1 MPARAPTAWCRRC
14 FFFLFP
20 CRHLLLAAIIS
31 LLSSLPVHADEPQPG
46 ISEEL
51 ELLKEEDVSIALG
64 LGREQPISQAA
75 SNVYVITE
83 EDIRHSG
90 AIDLPTVLRRIPGIE
105 VIQMTGAHFDVS
117 MRGDNQSRANKLLVL
132 VDGRSIYLDM
142 QGEVLWKTIPVTL
155 PEIKKIEV
163 LKGPAS
169 ALYGFNAFDGVINII
184 TKSAEEMKGATLQ
197 FGGGA
202 YGTITSAAVYAG
214 TYNKLGYRLSLGRD
228 QNQQW
233 RRGDALAFRTHKFNI
248 QTDYAL
254 TGNSR
259 VRLSGG
265 IMDSNRYDGPIV
277 DIVTIA
283 QKPTIGYVHAVYER
297 PDFFIRGWWTSLD
310 QPNTVGVFPAVTGIR
325 IVDRNGTNQQ
335 TINWNSYNVE
345 VQQAL
350 SLGAGNRL
358 TFGVNYRNNGVK
370 GNFLTEF
377 TSEDRLG
384 FYAQDE
390 WQITDRLK
398 AQAGVRYD
406 LDTFIN
412 PTLSPRFSLIFSPV
426 ENHTF
431 RAGIAVAYRPPT
443 IFENSTDSRAC
454 LSPPFTPPAPPCG
467 GGFTTTSLTG
477 SNLLQPEQMVSY
489 DVGYQGWY
497 WKHRLRVRADLF
509 LNHISDLISQRPVGL
524 NLTFRNG
531 READI
536 YGGEAGF
543 EVLATSWLTGFAN
556 YSFQEITQSFTG
568 LDRRGGPKYKANA
581 GLRGEWE
588 NGLNGEIALHY
599 YGAATY
605 PLGTSL
611 LNAGL
616 NQKVGSYVLLNMRGA
631 YVFWKEKGKDKAEIA
646 VTAFNAL
653 NDQHKEHPEGDT
665 IGSRVMGWLTI
676 KY

>member
-1 MPARAPTAWCRRC
+1 MLTACPIPLSHDRV
-14 FFFLFP
+14 
-20 CRHLLLAAIIS
+20 AAE
-31 LLSSLPVHADEPQPG
+31 EPKPE
-46 ISEEL
+46 ITEEL
-51 ELLKEEDVSIALG
+51 KLLKEEDVSIAIG

-75 SNVYVITE
+75 SNVYVITD
-83 EDIRHSG
+83 EDIRQSG
-90 AIDLPTVLRRIPGIE
+90 AIDLPTVLRRIPGME
-105 VIQMTGAHFDVS
+105 VIQMTGADFDVS
-117 MRGDNQSRANKLLVL
+117 VRGDNQSRANKLLVL
-132 VDGRSIYLDM
+132 VDGRSIYLDI

-169 ALYGFNAFDGVINII
+169 ALYGFNAFDGVINIV

-202 YGTITSAAVYAG
+202 YGSITSAAIYAG

-233 RRGDALAFRTHKFNI
+233 RRGDALAFRSHKFNV

-265 IMDSNRYDGPIV
+265 FVDSNRYDGPIV
-277 DIVTIA
+277 DVVTID
-283 QKPTIGYVHAVYER
+283 QKPEIGYVHAVYER
-297 PDFFIRGWWTSLD
+297 PDFFIRGWWTSVD
-310 QPNTVGVFPAVTGIR
+310 QPSTVGVLPSVGASIAK
-325 IVDRNGTNQQ
+325 IVDRDGTNQQ
-335 TINWNSYNVE
+335 TLNWNSYNVE

-350 SLGAGNRL
+350 VLGTSNRL
-358 TFGVNYRNNGVK
+358 TYGVNYRHNGVK

-398 AQAGVRYD
+398 AQAGLRYD

-412 PTLSPRFSLIFSPV
+412 PTLSPRFSLIFRPLD
-426 ENHTF
+426 NHTL

-443 IFENSTDSRAC
+443 IFENSTDLRAC
-454 LSPPFTPPAPPCG
+454 SNGFFGPIGPPCSLIPPQTI
-467 GGFTTTSLTG
+467 TTLTG
-477 SNLLQPEQMVSY
+477 SNLLRPEQMVSY

-497 WKHRLRVRADLF
+497 WKHRLQVRADLF
-509 LNHISDLISQRPVGL
+509 LNHISDLVSQERVGL
-524 NLTFRNG
+524 NLTFMNG

-536 YGGEAGF
+536 YGGEAGV
-543 EVLATSWLTGFAN
+543 EVLATSWLTAFAN
-556 YSFQEITQSFTG
+556 YSFQEITQSFQG
-568 LDRRGGPKYKANA
+568 LDRRGGPKYKTNA

-588 NGLNGEIALHY
+588 NGLNGEVAVHY

-605 PLGTSL
+605 PLGPSL

-616 NQKVGSYVLLNMRGA
+616 NEKVGSYVLLNMRGA
-631 YVFWKEKGKDKAEIA
+631 YVFWKEKGKDKAEFA

-653 NDQHKEHPEGDT
+653 NDKHREHPLGDL
-665 IGSRVMGWLTI
+665 IGSRVMGWLTLR
-676 KY
+676 Y